1 MKDKTDQNTKTQSD
15 VIGVVTPTKKL
26 FDIWVKETGKPTYGD
41 KYKFVIL
48 RHLEDVIGMSF
59 FAVEKGIYYYDVD
72 VEVYDSAVSHIN
84 YTK

>member
-59 FAVEKGIYYYDVD
+59 FTVENGIYYYEVDKDV
-72 VEVYDSAVSHIN
+72 YYAAILHIN
-84 YTK
+84 YNK